1 LEKHGAFDEHAQL
14 ERVQPRAGKKGKPIA
29 VDAKTREILHREIT
43 ESCVADCTV
52 GPRLIKR
59 CPAKALLYLGDG
71 GYDIKEWR
79 KAIQEQGARALIPP
93 RKNAK
98 WDPKQRSR
106 NRAISERRGLGL
118 DVAGL
123 SLWEKLTGYSKR
135 ALVETSFSRMKGL
148 YGGSFY
154 SKKMS
159 SQRVE
164 GHLKC
169 LMMNQMMRK
178 SG

>member
-1 LEKHGAFDEHAQL
+1 MLDSSGIKVSGEGEWKVKVHGKAKRRKWIKVH
-14 ERVQPRAGKKGKPIA
+14 IA

-71 GYDIKEWR
+71 GYDTKECR

-98 WDPKQRSR
+98 WDPKQRS
-106 NRAISERRGLGL
+106 GL
-118 DVAGL
+118 DLVGV
-123 SLWEKLTGYSKR
+123 SLWGKLTGYSKR

-148 YGGSFY
+148 YGASFY

-169 LMMNQMMRK
+169 PMMNQMIRQ